1 MKLVLHKIINILI
14 FTKIFLMQNFRK
26 ESDLL
31 GELDVPKDAYYGVQT
46 QRAINNFKIS
56 GQLLSSYPE
65 FITGLAFVKKAAA
78 KTNFELELLPKN
90 LYNCISDSC
99 DEIIAGKFHEQFPID
114 MIQGGAGTSVN
125 MNANEVIA
133 NMVLEKLGK
142 AKGDYQFCS
151 PNDHINL
158 SQSTNDAYP
167 TAIKLGLL
175 MMNQKLVNKL
185 ISIVGSFRN
194 KGVEFKDVIKMGR
207 TQLQDA
213 VPMTLGQEFEA
224 FAANLEEDIDKLNNN
239 AKLFVEVN
247 MGATAIGTGLNA
259 PVGYAVLCAKNLA
272 DISGFPIVSSPN
284 LVEATSDTGAYVIYS
299 SATKRLAV
307 KLSKICNDL
316 RLLSSGP
323 RAGFYEINLPPMQ
336 PGSSIMPGKVNPVI
350 PEVVN
355 QVCYKVIGNDLTVT
369 FAAEAGQLQLNVMEP
384 VLSHAIMENIEF
396 LCNAMDTLRDKC
408 IDGITA
414 NKEVCLEMVRNSIG
428 IVTALNPYIGYKNSS
443 KIAKEALESGKS
455 VYNLVL
461 EYKLLSKEKL
471 DEILNP
477 EHMLKPH
484 KF

>member
-1 MKLVLHKIINILI
+1 MENY
-14 FTKIFLMQNFRK
+14 RK

-31 GELDVPKDAYYGVQT
+31 GELSVPANAYYGVQT
-46 QRAINNFKIS
+46 QRAIENFKIS

-65 FITGLAFVKKAAA
+65 FIRGLAFVKKAAA
-78 KTNFELELLPKN
+78 KTNYELGLLDEQLYNKIAEVCDELLEGQ
-90 LYNCISDSC
+90 LHD
-99 DEIIAGKFHEQFPID
+99 QFPID

-133 NMVLEKLGK
+133 NRVLEKLGK
-142 AKGDYQFCS
+142 PRGDYQYCS

-167 TAIKLGLL
+167 TAIKLALIQ
-175 MMNQKLVNKL
+175 MNQKLVEK
-185 ISIVGSFRN
+185 VKTTVAAFRA
-194 KGVEFKDVIKMGR
+194 KGTEFQDVLKMGR

-224 FAANLEEDIDKLNNN
+224 FAANLQEDIEKLNNN

-259 PVGYAVLCAKNLA
+259 PLGYANLCAKNLA
-272 DISGFPIVSSPN
+272 QITGFPIVSAPN
-284 LVEATSDTGAYVIYS
+284 LVEATPDTGSYVIYS

-323 RAGFYEINLPPMQ
+323 RAGFFEINLPPMQ

-384 VLSHAIMENIEF
+384 VLSHAIMENIHF
-396 LCNAMDTLRDKC
+396 LCNALDTLREKC
-408 IDGITA
+408 IIGITA
-414 NKEVCLEMVRNSIG
+414 NKEVCLNMVRNSIG
-428 IVTALNPYIGYKNSS
+428 IVTALNPYIGYKNSTV
-443 KIAKEALESGKS
+443 IAKEALESGRS
-455 VYNLVL
+455 VYDLVL
-461 EYKLLSKEKL
+461 EHGLLTREKL
-471 DEILNP
+471 DDILDPKN
-477 EHMLKPH
+477 MLQPH
-484 KF
+484 K